1 MTSIRGMIEAQVLGL
16 TGMALKEIDFEH
28 PKGEPGLFGP
38 QSAIW
43 QVHGDFTS
51 MLCGGVSALLL
62 HNLLFSDLFCTFFID
77 RAKHL

>member
-1 MTSIRGMIEAQVLGL
+1 MIGIRKTIEAQVLGL
-16 TGMALKEIDFEH
+16 TGIALKEIDFEH

-51 MLCGGVSALLL
+51 KIG
-62 HNLLFSDLFCTFFID
+62 
-77 RAKHL
+77 RAHV

>member
-38 QSAIW
+38 HRPSGRYTATLRRCSAE
-43 QVHGDFTS
+43 
-51 MLCGGVSALLL
+51 A
-62 HNLLFSDLFCTFFID
+62 
-77 RAKHL
+77 